1 MCQRTAT
8 RSVLMPALSPAG
20 QASGQ
25 PGQQTAARLRPLLSL
40 VVDEVVAYEQAATG
54 QQIDS
59 EDAIALLQPRVLV
72 QRLDLFQHVNR
83 KLRGRKVGAWAAVDV

>member
-1 MCQRTAT
+1 
-8 RSVLMPALSPAG
+8 MPALSPAG

-25 PGQQTAARLRPLLSL
+25 LGQQTAAKWRPLLDL

-72 QRLDLFQHVNR
+72 QRLDLFQHVNS
-83 KLRGRKVGAWAAVDV
+83 KLRQRKVGAWAALDL